1 MALPNEPLTRTEQYL
16 NRTATGSGTIPDEP
30 LTRAEQYLNKIATG
44 SGDTPEQP
52 LTRME
57 QYLDYIAEN
66 GGGGVDPESIT
77 LVTLNVSQ
85 NGTTNAP
92 SGKAYNKV
100 VANVQNSYGAS
111 DEGKVVSNGALVSQ
125 TAHAEVTQNGTIDT
139 TLNNSVVVNVPDG
152 FPTDT
157 ASGAI
162 ASFPDGADDV
172 PVKSLVAQIAP
183 VQSGSGDPSPTN
195 IRPISGWTSATITRT
210 GADNQSDTY
219 TITFPAEAG
228 TVYGGTLDVTNGVLT
243 VDRKLYTFTGN
254 EQFGVVTST
263 HNFFRWYSVDF
274 INTIPDWKTPNAI
287 KLSSYPSTIKAY
299 WDAGADTNKSAWTV
313 RSAAGVCFRN
323 DDYST
328 ASEFAASL
336 VGQDMLYELEN
347 PVTYQLTPTEVKTLL
362 GVNSIQANTG
372 DVEVEYYA
380 DVDLYL
386 QKKSVTLDTLNATAN
401 GTYTP
406 TTGHAYSSVVVAVP
420 IPTYPVAENNSF
432 GGGA

>member
-1 MALPNEPLTRTEQYL
+1 MELYDLLLYKGVA
-16 NRTATGSGTIPDEP
+16 
-30 LTRAEQYLNKIATG
+30 
-44 SGDTPEQP
+44 GDSV
-52 LTRME
+52 
-57 QYLDYIAEN
+57 
-66 GGGGVDPESIT
+66 GGGVDPESIT
-77 LVTLNVSQ
+77 LETLNVSQ

-100 VANVQNSYGAS
+100 VAAVPNTYGAS

-139 TLNNSVVVNVPDG
+139 TLNNSVTVNVPDG

-195 IRPISGWTSATITRT
+195 MRLISGWTSATITRT

-219 TITFPAEAG
+219 TIAFPSEAG

-243 VDRKLYTFTGN
+243 VNWAMVDMGSLPWLYSSEYKFFYTGN
-254 EQFGVVTST
+254 ALTDKKVGVLNVKSDMFRTKSGSWSGTPDDNALWANGTNVTIYAQYAAFEST
-263 HNFFRWYSVDF
+263 SADEF
-274 INTIPDWKTPNAI
+274 
-287 KLSSYPSTIKAY
+287 KAFVS
-299 WDAGADTNKSAWTV
+299 GHQ
-313 RSAAGVCFRN
+313 
-323 DDYST
+323 
-328 ASEFAASL
+328 L
-336 VGQDMLYELEN
+336 VYELAN
-347 PVTYQLTPTEVKTLL
+347 PVTYQLDPVTVTTLL
-362 GVNSIQANTG
+362 GMNSIQANTG

-380 DVDLYL
+380 DVDLYV
-386 QKKSVTLDTLNATAN
+386 QKKSVTLETLNATAN

-406 TTGHAYSSVVVAVP
+406 TTGHAYSSVVVA
-420 IPTYPVAENNSF
+420 IPAVTGVSF
-432 GGGA
+432 